1 MLHLRA
7 RFILVTAL
15 LSFAATTGFAGTIGF
30 SGTFPADD
38 FVQIF
43 HFSVQNLGP
52 VTISTTSYNPGFE
65 PILSLFDSTGTFQF
79 LNDGNANSPAGDA
92 VLTWNSLAGENYIV
106 ALTEYDN
113 YPVEQDPGAG
123 RLSAGFTRDGQGN
136 FTAAGPP
143 FGLAVPGGSFLLP
156 DGTQLTGNWSVNFSS
171 ADPTLQ
177 ASSVPEP
184 ASGVLLL
191 AGAGLLIAWKRTR
204 AAA

>member
-1 MLHLRA
+1 MRA
-7 RFILVTAL
+7 SSVFITAI
-15 LSFAATTGFAGTIGF
+15 LSFSVLTAFGGTIGF
-30 SGTFPADD
+30 SGTFPTDD

-65 PILSLFDSTGTFQF
+65 PILSLFDATGTFQF

-92 VLTWNSLAGENYIV
+92 VLTWNSQAGMNYIV

-113 YPVEQDPGAG
+113 YPVEQDPGTG
-123 RLSAGFTRDGQGN
+123 QLSAGFTRDGQGN

-156 DGTQLTGNWSVNFSS
+156 DGTQLTGNWSVSFSS
-171 ADPTLQ
+171 DDPTLQ
-177 ASSVPEP
+177 ASSSVPEP

-204 AAA
+204 SAA